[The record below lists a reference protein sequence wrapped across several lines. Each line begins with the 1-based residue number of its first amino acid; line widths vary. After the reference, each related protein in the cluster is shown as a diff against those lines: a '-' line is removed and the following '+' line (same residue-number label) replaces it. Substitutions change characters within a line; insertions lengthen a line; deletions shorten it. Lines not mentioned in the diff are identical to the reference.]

1 MPQYELNLR
10 DYIRIFRKRKLLIIS
25 TVILVTAAS
34 VFFSMSKTVIY
45 EAKTTIKIEER
56 KTIAGLLTEWIVFS
70 PGDTM
75 ESQAKLITG
84 YPVIKKTAL
93 MLNLIKEDTSELK
106 KNSVISSLQGKLK
119 TEQVGNTNIIRVIAT
134 SEDSEFAR
142 ELANT
147 VVVVY
152 IKENLLE
159 KTKQAR
165 AARGFIEEQITALED
180 RLQVKEGRLKELS
193 EGSRAV
199 TLAEPIQQKL
209 TELQFSL
216 NKLLQKYTEKHPHV
230 IQLKE
235 EIENLEK
242 TVEGFSDTDLLYS
255 RLKREVEAD
264 RTLFSML
271 KEKFEEARINEAQKI
286 GDVSLVDPAVTASAI
301 SAPNKV
307 LGFLVGGILG
317 IVLGFA
323 FALITEN
330 LDTSIATIEDVESLM
345 KVPVLGVI
353 PSVLWNKDTLM
364 KRTFLS
370 NFRKQVL
377 RQQQTEE
384 EQKYIRLIS
393 HHEPKSPIT
402 ESYRNIHTNLKIG
415 NEKKTILITSTGP
428 REGKSSVLI
437 NLGLVIAQTGM
448 KVLLVSSDIRRPV
461 VSKNFGLK
469 KEPGLTEVLLGML
482 PLNDA
487 LRNISDYMLGDMTFE
502 EVMGSPGLDNLWILP
517 SGQLPFNPAK
527 ILESKELVDLIDEF
541 KKNFDLV
548 LFDSPP
554 VLPVT
559 DATIL
564 CTKIDQVIVVY
575 EIGRTSRDA
584 LLRAK
589 NQLDSVG
596 AEIAG
601 VILNQTRHDMDASM
615 IYPYHYKYR
624 YYESIKEDEP
634 EKHSPVTA

>member
-34 VFFSMSKTVIY
+34 VFFSMSKTVVY
-45 EAKTTIKIEER
+45 EAITTIKIEER
-56 KTIAGLLTEWIVFS
+56 KTIAGLLAEWIAFS
-70 PGDTM
+70 PGNTM

-84 YPVIKKTAL
+84 YPIIKKAAL
-93 MLNLIKEDTSELK
+93 ELNLIDEDTPESKINGVVGL
-106 KNSVISSLQGKLK
+106 LQGQLK
-119 TEQVGNTNIIRVIAT
+119 TEQIGNTNIIRIIAT
-134 SEDSEFAR
+134 SEDPEYAR

-147 VVVVY
+147 VANIY
-152 IKENLLE
+152 IKENLLD

-165 AARGFIEEQITALED
+165 AARSFIEEQISALED
-180 RLQVKEGRLKELS
+180 RLQEKENKLKVMS

-199 TLAEPIQQKL
+199 TLAEPIQAKL
-209 TELQFSL
+209 TELQFNM
-216 NKLLQKYTEKHPHV
+216 NKLLQKFTEKHPNV

-264 RTLFSML
+264 KKLFSML
-271 KEKFEEARINEAQKI
+271 KEKLEEARITEAQKI
-286 GDVSLVDPAVTASAI
+286 GDISRVDPAVTASAI
-301 SAPNKV
+301 SAPNQV
-307 LGFLVGGILG
+307 LGLLVGAILG

-323 FALITEN
+323 FALISES

-353 PSVLWNKDTLM
+353 PSVLWNKDTSL
-364 KRTFLS
+364 KRTFFS
-370 NFRKQVL
+370 IFRKQVL
-377 RQQQTEE
+377 RQPQTEN
-384 EQKYIRLIS
+384 EQKYIRLIA
-393 HHEPKSPIT
+393 HHEPTSSIT

-415 NEKKTILITSTGP
+415 DEKKTILITSTGP

-437 NLGLVIAQTGM
+437 NLGLVVAQTGL
-448 KVLLVSSDIRRPV
+448 KVLIVSSDIRRPV
-461 VSKNFGLK
+461 ISKNFGLK

-482 PLNDA
+482 PLDDA

-527 ILESKELVDLIDEF
+527 ILESKDLDMLIEEL
-541 KKNFDLV
+541 KSKFDLV

-559 DATIL
+559 DASIL
-564 CTKIDQVIVVY
+564 STKIDQVIVVY

-589 NQLDSVG
+589 SQLDSVG

-624 YYESIKEDEP
+624 YYESIKEAEA
-634 EKHSPVTA
+634 EKPSPLTA